1 MRGIIFLITT
11 CIVFNGYA
19 DWIQIGQDIDG
30 EAANDESG
38 HSVALSSDGAVFAI
52 GTMNNDNN
60 GANSGHVR
68 VYQYTS
74 SIGMWTQLGMDIEG
88 EAANDQSGHSVTL
101 SSDGT
106 IVAIG
111 SKYND
116 DNGNKAGHVRVY
128 QYDGIS
134 WTQLGTDIDGEA
146 GSDRSGR
153 MVSLSSD
160 GTIVAIGAA
169 ANDGNGSNAGHV
181 RIYQYDPTTIS
192 GWTQLGTDIDGEAA
206 KDLSGLG
213 VALSSDGTIVAIGAP
228 WNGDSDNHFGH
239 GRVYLFAPDSDGDGL
254 SDYDEVNIYGTATN
268 NVDTDGDGWGDYFEV
283 NYSFSP
289 TSSDSVIPSNDLIV
303 ARSEL
308 DALSNDIVTLATE
321 TNRLR
326 DLYLFYYDAN
336 DQAQNEAEAVTFA
349 LQISSNQ
356 LAELTFTN
364 NQLQEA
370 MGTMLTSN
378 DAHAMLDSAYVDD
391 TVMIVSNNTASI
403 IQVIEQSSNLTV
415 GAWSDVMYITNTIPV
430 DADAGFFRFKMD

>member
-1 MRGIIFLITT
+1 
-11 CIVFNGYA
+11 
-19 DWIQIGQDIDG
+19 
-30 EAANDESG
+30 
-38 HSVALSSDGAVFAI
+38 
-52 GTMNNDNN
+52 
-60 GANSGHVR
+60 
-68 VYQYTS
+68 
-74 SIGMWTQLGMDIEG
+74 
-88 EAANDQSGHSVTL
+88 
-101 SSDGT
+101 
-106 IVAIG
+106 
-111 SKYND
+111 
-116 DNGNKAGHVRVY
+116 
-128 QYDGIS
+128 
-134 WTQLGTDIDGEA
+134 DGEA

-415 GAWSDVMYITNTIPV
+415 GAWSDVMYITNTVPV
-430 DADAGFFRFKMD
+430 DADAGFFRFKMSE